1 LQRKEWNK
9 TAAFMPHELVNRC
22 GTRPPN
28 SHSAI
33 TGTHYIFES
42 GGDDRRAPAEH
53 FEEWDMSTAFSKSK
67 SKSALMMGAGLLVA
81 IGMALAATPALADG
95 KHKHWHDN
103 GNHYGHYKKRPDVVY
118 VDRYYDDGPDVVY
131 VDRPVYVRERVYV
144 EPRPVYVA
152 PRPSINI
159 VVPLFD

>member
-1 LQRKEWNK
+1 
-9 TAAFMPHELVNRC
+9 
-22 GTRPPN
+22 
-28 SHSAI
+28 
-33 TGTHYIFES
+33 
-42 GGDDRRAPAEH
+42 
-53 FEEWDMSTAFSKSK
+53 MSTIKK
-67 SKSALMMGAGLLVA
+67 IGTGLMVA
-81 IGMALAATPALADG
+81 IGLALVATPALADG
-95 KHKHWHDN
+95 KHRNWHDN
-103 GNHYGHYKKRPDVVY
+103 GNHYGHRKKGPDVVY